1 MINPSELRYFCYHLV
16 RKYSSPDNASEEQK
30 ADEFRH
36 YYLRDLPPTL
46 KALRTVA
53 HCCGLRVR
61 SSDEMPGNVRG
72 YNHVVDGADNIVTR
86 DGDTVSGTQNT
97 ILHEI
102 REIMERTFPGVCP
115 GYRPLK
121 TSSLHYAANKFATAV
136 LLPRENFRERV
147 YDAGLDVIELANWY
161 LKSCSQV
168 LLRIGEVLHGDLFF
182 YSGMY
187 EPDVGSNWRLVY
199 WTGSGNYH
207 DPDANVYGLNGFFP
221 RKGRGV
227 LPDSLVDM
235 AIKTGRAHIAER
247 ITLMDDGDD
256 EGLVAIANPQVIQD
270 FPAKVILTVL
280 MARNSNLLA
289 PQIERTHPLMVEGF
303 HRHL

>member
-1 MINPSELRYFCYHLV
+1 MINPSDLRYFCYHLI
-16 RKYSSPDNASEEQK
+16 RKYGSPDNASEEQK

-53 HCCGLRVR
+53 VCCGLRVC
-61 SSDEMPGNVRG
+61 SSDELPRNVRG
-72 YNHVVDGADNIVTR
+72 YNHVLDGTDNIVTR

-102 REIMERTFPGVCP
+102 REIMERTFPTVSRN
-115 GYRPLK
+115 YRPLR
-121 TSSLHYAANKFATAV
+121 TNARHYAANRFAAAV
-136 LLPRENFRERV
+136 LLPRVSFRDRV
-147 YDAGLDVIELANWY
+147 YDAGLDVIELANRY

-168 LLRIGEVLHGDLFF
+168 LLRIGEVLQGKLFF
-182 YSGMY
+182 YAGMY
-187 EPDVGSNWRLVY
+187 EPGQDGDWRVSY
-199 WTGSGNYH
+199 WTGSGNHH
-207 DPDANVYGLNGFFP
+207 DPDANIYGLNGFFP

-235 AIKTGRAHIAER
+235 AIRTGRPHIAER
-247 ITLMDDGDD
+247 ITLTDDGDD
-256 EGLVAIANPQVIQD
+256 EGLVAIANPQMIQGI
-270 FPAKVILTVL
+270 PAKVILTVL
-280 MARNSNLLA
+280 MARNSSLLA
-289 PQIERTHPLMVEGF
+289 PKIERIHPVMVDGF